1 MRILIMS
8 KVLESGCLAM
18 KEKSQSALQQFR
30 EYRGFTRKELAE
42 RSGVNLRTLQDYE
55 QGHKNIA
62 SAKAD
67 TLFRLSTSLG
77 CTIEDLLPL
86 TLEKAKF
93 YNIAEEKKK
102 QTDRLWS
109 YYCLYMKTK
118 NDMLNSLNIY
128 SSKYK
133 VYGRLEVKTSK
144 YHLFFCYRGE
154 MVSLPFLAKV
164 TEEALPWL
172 EDVAVLMID
181 SYIRN
186 QNFEENRMMQ
196 RGEA

>member
-1 MRILIMS
+1 
-8 KVLESGCLAM
+8 M
-18 KEKSQSALQQFR
+18 KEKSQSVLQQFR
-30 EYRGFTRKELAE
+30 EYRGFTRKELAA

-77 CTIEDLLPL
+77 CTIEDLLPFSI
-86 TLEKAKF
+86 ENVCV
-93 YNIAEEKKK
+93 YDISEEKKK
-102 QTDRLWS
+102 QADRLWS
-109 YYCLYMKTK
+109 YYCLLMKNRNYMLDTLK
-118 NDMLNSLNIY
+118 IY

-133 VYGRLEVKTSK
+133 VFGRLEMKESE
-144 YHLFFCYRGE
+144 YYLIFYDRGE
-154 MVSLPFLAKV
+154 KVSLPFEAKI

-196 RGEA
+196 GGEA